1 MSLLSIYASLRT
13 IMYYVSYNST
23 LLRRLVFHLVYK
35 IVQVG
40 NRFGAVRMALRDIY
54 ISRLGEGTV
63 NFDLVSRFRNLQ
75 TWIFDR
81 LFGSAHM

>member
-1 MSLLSIYASLRT
+1 M
-13 IMYYVSYNST
+13 
-23 LLRRLVFHLVYK
+23 FHLVYK

-75 TWIFDR
+75 TLIFDR